1 MDEEII
7 NRKVDRRRLLGR
19 AGAVAATVA
28 GAGAVS
34 AAVASPANAA
44 PGDEFVLGQ
53 SNDAATA
60 ATELKNSSAAN
71 PSLRLANGS
80 LSSVGGVMQAGPALE
95 LKPGGDFTGGSKG
108 SLGVSTDGVL
118 WLVDDQGPVF
128 VRTAFNT
135 TIVES
140 FNPVRILD
148 TRPEEGSTG
157 KASIINPSVLN
168 SQGFLPSG
176 RTLNVRLDSLFRY
189 AETIYA
195 NITVIGGGGAGFLTA
210 YPGGKS
216 RPLASNVNYTPG
228 AVVANFAMISVGQ
241 LPPSAN
247 FAISIYAHTSAKVIM
262 DISGAVVNL
271 HDDIIWSSVPGGDPR
286 PLRSTMSAEQR
297 MARQRPEPPP
307 QP

>member
-34 AAVASPANAA
+34 AAVGSPASAA
-44 PGDEFVLGQ
+44 PGDEVVLGQ
-53 SNDAATA
+53 LNDAGTT
-60 ATELKNSSAAN
+60 ATELKNNSTTN
-71 PSLRLANGS
+71 PSLRLTNSS
-80 LSSVGGVMQAGPALE
+80 LSSVGGVTQAGPALE
-95 LKPGGDFTGGSKG
+95 LKPGGDYTGGPKG

-135 TIVES
+135 TVVES

-157 KASIINPSVLN
+157 KASMLNPSVLN
-168 SQGFLPSG
+168 SSGYIPAG

-189 AETIYA
+189 VETIYA
-195 NITVIGGGGAGFLTA
+195 NITVLAGGGAGFLTVF
-210 YPGGKS
+210 PGGRS

-228 AVVANFAMISVGQ
+228 AIVANFAMVSVGS
-241 LPPSAN
+241 LSGAN
-247 FAISIYAHTSAKVIM
+247 FAISIYAHTAAKVIL

-286 PLRSTMSAEQR
+286 PLRSTIAAEQR
-297 MARQRPEPPP
+297 SGRQRPEVPP

>member
-34 AAVASPANAA
+34 AAVGSPASAA
-44 PGDEFVLGQ
+44 PGDGLVLGQ
-53 SNDAATA
+53 LNDAGTT
-60 ATELKNSSAAN
+60 ATELKNNSTTN
-71 PSLRLANGS
+71 PSLRLTNSS
-80 LSSVGGVMQAGPALE
+80 LSSVSGLTQAGPALE
-95 LKPGGDFTGGSKG
+95 LKPGGDYTGGPKG

-118 WLVDDQGPVF
+118 WFVDDLGPVF

-135 TIVES
+135 TVVES

-157 KASIINPSVLN
+157 KASIMNPSVLN
-168 SQGFLPSG
+168 SQGFIPAG

-195 NITVIGGGGAGFLTA
+195 NLTVIAGSAAGFIAA
-210 YPGGKS
+210 YPGGRS
-216 RPLASNVNYTPG
+216 RPNASNVNYTPG
-228 AVVANFAMISVGQ
+228 AVVANFAMISVGS

-247 FAISIYAHTSAKVIM
+247 FAISIYAHTPAKVIM

-286 PLRSTMSAEQR
+286 PLRATLSAERQIG
-297 MARQRPEPPP
+297 RQRPEIPP